1 VTATA
6 PERRDKVVVVEDSP
20 TVRAYLSALVEEA
33 GFDVCGQAED
43 VAEAEALVR
52 REEPDLILSDIH
64 LPDGDGIEL
73 TRRVLAERGVPIVLI
88 TAHDPK
94 HPALVFRAMAAGA
107 LEVLPKPPARHDPE
121 FAGYLRDFQMT
132 LRTLAG
138 VPVVRRRR
146 VTAKPAAEA
155 APEIVPEILPVS
167 PHPPAPQFGSPP
179 IIAIGASTGGPVV
192 IGDLLIALRQRSF
205 AFAVVVQHIVPDFAE
220 SFRSWLEAHARLR
233 VLAARDRATP
243 EPNTVY
249 TVPAGSHLRLRS
261 NGTFEVLPKK
271 VLPTS
276 QLPSIDA
283 LFESLAS
290 LSPKET
296 IAILLTGMWS
306 DGAAGLLRL
315 RRAGA
320 LTVAQSPAT
329 AAVDSMPRT
338 AIERGAASLV
348 LSPRQIAE
356 FLEGLPPA

>member
-1 VTATA
+1 VAA
-6 PERRDKVVVVEDSP
+6 IDPGQLKVVVVEDSA
-20 TVRAYLSALVEEA
+20 TVRAYLCTLVEEA
-33 GFDVCGQAED
+33 GFHVCGQAED
-43 VAEAEALVR
+43 VAEAESLVR

-94 HPALVFRAMAAGA
+94 DPALVFRAMAAGA
-107 LEVLPKPPARHDPE
+107 LEVLPKPPARLDPE
-121 FAGYLRDFQMT
+121 FAGYFRVFQMT

-146 VTAKPAAEA
+146 VAPKAEPAPEPAAA
-155 APEIVPEILPVS
+155 ASRQPGPQLGG
-167 PHPPAPQFGSPP
+167 PA
-179 IIAIGASTGGPVV
+179 IIAIGASTGGPIL
-192 IGDLLIALRQRSF
+192 IGDLLVALRDRSF

-220 SFRSWLEAHARLR
+220 SFRAWLEAHARIR

-243 EPNTVY
+243 EPGIVY
-249 TVPAGSHLRLRS
+249 TVPAGCHLRLRA
-261 NGTFEVLPKK
+261 NGTFEVLGGKA
-271 VLPTS
+271 LPTS

-283 LFESLAS
+283 FFGSLAPYA
-290 LSPKET
+290 PKET
-296 IAILLTGMWS
+296 IAILLTGMWH

-315 RRAGA
+315 RQAGA
-320 LTVAQSPAT
+320 LTVAQTPAT

-348 LSPRQIAE
+348 LSPKEIAD
-356 FLEGLPPA
+356 FLGSLPQADADA